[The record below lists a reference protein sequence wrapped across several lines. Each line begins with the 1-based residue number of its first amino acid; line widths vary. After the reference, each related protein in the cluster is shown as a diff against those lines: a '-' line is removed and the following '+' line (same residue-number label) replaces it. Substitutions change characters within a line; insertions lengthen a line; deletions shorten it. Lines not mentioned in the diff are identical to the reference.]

1 MDLELVFSPSRS
13 FQMIVSKAEYDNVE
27 SSVFYLSMRP
37 FFYWN
42 QLSSSFRSGQL
53 LHDHASYLGQ
63 KNVLIIEVGCHLTFV
78 EVFSTVFA
86 MLDTFYIF
94 HGIKWQYLLV
104 SWSVAACYFLQI
116 WI

>member
-13 FQMIVSKAEYDNVE
+13 FQLIVSKAEYDNVD
-27 SSVFYLSMRP
+27 SSVFYLFMIP

-63 KNVLIIEVGCHLTFV
+63 KNILIIEVGCQPNFCRNIFNSVCNARHIL
-78 EVFSTVFA
+78 
-86 MLDTFYIF
+86 YI
-94 HGIKWQYLLV
+94 
-104 SWSVAACYFLQI
+104 SWY
-116 WI
+116 